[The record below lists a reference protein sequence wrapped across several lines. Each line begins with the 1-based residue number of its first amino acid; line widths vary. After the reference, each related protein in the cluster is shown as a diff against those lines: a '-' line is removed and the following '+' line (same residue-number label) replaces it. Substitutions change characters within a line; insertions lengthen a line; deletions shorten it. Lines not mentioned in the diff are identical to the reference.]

1 MPKNGEKKKD
11 LMSTQV
17 LLAASGL
24 AEFYKYFDQAGHSM
38 FDAMTKISDLKVE
51 QILLEVE
58 ARCGVTFNSAVRIR
72 LWKALRYQ
80 WFRGPGKGMKF
91 VERTDV
97 PQLHLPPLEWQEQDS
112 KFRFA
117 DLESDRQRQI
127 VRKIK
132 QLAPGETGQSLQTFQ
147 FEVYTRT
154 PDLIYEYRDLE
165 RCVQEWERRNP
176 RSMIQED
183 MREEVMRM
191 RLKSCIDSANASI
204 AVRKARA
211 QKLKS
216 YASTLLLI
224 QLVMFSLCV
233 AMLLTAFASLNN
245 TPPQILL
252 TFFLSSKQFLSSMV
266 FFTASVVANVV
277 SERARGDPLIREL
290 RKTVLSCERL
300 IERISDFRIATEE
313 LRLQKN
319 EAGKKGVPVGLN
331 LNVSTEGG
339 GKNDEEDG
347 DDPNQVRQRAGKRGK
362 QRKKQPK
369 DEALQLWAPDAG
381 KLDSQELQMMQKQ
394 LAQSFKRLDAPPEDF
409 QRPGGDRM
417 RTFHQKLGGV
427 SEDDLCVQITSK
439 QQKKRQAYVEQL
451 KEQALAKLPKNPPP
465 PSLTMQSVVQDD
477 RRQTRRAQ
485 GSQGAQG
492 SQAQTIGRQLTDRP

>member
-319 EAGKKGVPVGLN
+319 EAGTKGVPVGLN

-465 PSLTMQSVVQDD
+465 PSLTMQSVAQDD

>member
-1 MPKNGEKKKD
+1 MPKNEKKNKD

-38 FDAMTKISDLKVE
+38 FDAMAKISDLKVE

-58 ARCGVTFNSAVRIR
+58 ARCGVTFNSAVRIK

-80 WFRGPGKGMKF
+80 WFRGPGKSMKF

-154 PDLIYEYRDLE
+154 LDLIYEYRDLE

-191 RLKSCIDSANASI
+191 RLKSCIDAANASI

-224 QLVMFSLCV
+224 QLIMFSMCV

-245 TPPQILL
+245 TPPQILF

-313 LRLQKN
+313 LRLAKN

-331 LNVSTEGG
+331 LNVSTEGKG
-339 GKNDEEDG
+339 SRGDGQDDG
-347 DDPNQVRQRAGKRGK
+347 DDPSQVRQRAGGKR
-362 QRKKQPK
+362 RKKERPK

-381 KLDSQELQMMQKQ
+381 KLDSQEIQMMQKQ
-394 LAQSFKRLDAPPEDF
+394 LAQSFKRLEGPPEDF

-417 RTFHQKLGGV
+417 RTFHRKLGGV

-465 PSLTMQSVVQDD
+465 PALALQTSQQDGAITQKGVV
-477 RRQTRRAQ
+477 
-485 GSQGAQG
+485 
-492 SQAQTIGRQLTDRP
+492 

>member
-252 TFFLSSKQFLSSMV
+252 TFFSLQQAVSVLHGLLHRIGCGKCRVGASKGRSS
-266 FFTASVVANVV
+266 
-277 SERARGDPLIREL
+277 
-290 RKTVLSCERL
+290 
-300 IERISDFRIATEE
+300 
-313 LRLQKN
+313 
-319 EAGKKGVPVGLN
+319 
-331 LNVSTEGG
+331 
-339 GKNDEEDG
+339 
-347 DDPNQVRQRAGKRGK
+347 
-362 QRKKQPK
+362 
-369 DEALQLWAPDAG
+369 
-381 KLDSQELQMMQKQ
+381 DS
-394 LAQSFKRLDAPPEDF
+394 
-409 QRPGGDRM
+409 
-417 RTFHQKLGGV
+417 
-427 SEDDLCVQITSK
+427 
-439 QQKKRQAYVEQL
+439 
-451 KEQALAKLPKNPPP
+451 
-465 PSLTMQSVVQDD
+465 
-477 RRQTRRAQ
+477 
-485 GSQGAQG
+485 
-492 SQAQTIGRQLTDRP
+492 